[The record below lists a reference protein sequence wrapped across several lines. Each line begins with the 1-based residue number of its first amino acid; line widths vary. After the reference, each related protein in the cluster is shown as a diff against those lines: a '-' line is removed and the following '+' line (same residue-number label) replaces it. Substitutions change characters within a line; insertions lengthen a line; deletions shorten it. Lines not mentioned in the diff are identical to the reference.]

1 MTHMIWVISDLLS
14 GPDEVETMKGGTR
27 KPIARPNKSP
37 VDPIAV
43 AIDISS
49 VLNHL
54 FAKTA
59 ALLIINDQDSCEIIW
74 PRYTNQNKSG
84 RKPQFLRT

>member
-1 MTHMIWVISDLLS
+1 
-14 GPDEVETMKGGTR
+14 MKGGTR

-43 AIDISS
+43 AIEISS

-59 ALLIINDQDSCEIIW
+59 ALLIINDQDSCEII
-74 PRYTNQNKSG
+74 
-84 RKPQFLRT
+84 

>member
-1 MTHMIWVISDLLS
+1 MYLTELLRS
-14 GPDEVETMKGGTR
+14 NKFLNILSLPDDVLTIKGGTK

-43 AIDISS
+43 AIEISS

-54 FAKTA
+54 LASTA
-59 ALLIINDQDSCEIIW
+59 ALLIINDQDNCEII
-74 PRYTNQNKSG
+74 
-84 RKPQFLRT
+84 

>member
-1 MTHMIWVISDLLS
+1 MNCKSITCDFLS
-14 GPDEVETMKGGTR
+14 GPDEAFTMKGGMR

-37 VDPIAV
+37 VDPMAV
-43 AIDISS
+43 AIEISS

-59 ALLIINDQDSCEIIW
+59 ALLIINDQDNCEII
-74 PRYTNQNKSG
+74 
-84 RKPQFLRT
+84 